1 MGWVTATLRPEQLP
15 ASFVRQMLAHS
26 LLAPRSDTALM
37 NASYTL
43 QAPHVTSQQSFW
55 RFALQDLKEE
65 LGRAYGARKVA
76 GGCNKC
82 VPLSGLV
89 FGCYQHRVVAGLFC
103 CPLVPTL
110 LLSTLRGL

>member
-1 MGWVTATLRPEQLP
+1 MIEHRCCRAAAAAAAADPP
-15 ASFVRQMLAHS
+15 CHS
-26 LLAPRSDTALM
+26 LLAPYSDTALM

-65 LGRAYGARKVA
+65 LGRAYSARKVA
-76 GGCNKC
+76 GGCH
-82 VPLSGLV
+82 V
-89 FGCYQHRVVAGLFC
+89 FRFLDWCSACYQHRVVAGLCC
-103 CPLVPTL
+103 CPIVPTL